1 MKNFIVLFRE
11 PDGRTERHPEENIAK
26 HQANWKAW
34 FDKWSATGKLTGGS
48 GLTMNG
54 KLVKGR
60 DKQILNCI
68 HYNGTEI
75 VGGFLLLKAENL
87 EEAVSIA
94 ASCPIY
100 EFDGYAEV
108 REMQTNS

>member
-1 MKNFIVLFRE
+1 MKSFIVLFRE
-11 PDGRTERHPEENIAK
+11 PDGRTDKHSDEDIARH
-26 HQANWKAW
+26 QSNWKAW
-34 FDKWSATGKLTGGS
+34 FGKWGAAGNIAGGS

-54 KLVKGR
+54 KMIRGETR
-60 DKQILNCI
+60 QIIDYI

-87 EEAVSIA
+87 DEAVNIA
-94 ASCPIY
+94 ATCPVY

-108 REMQTNS
+108 REMQSAT

>member
-1 MKNFIVLFRE
+1 MRSFIVLFRE
-11 PDGRTERHPEENIAK
+11 PDGRTGKHSEEDIARH
-26 HQANWKAW
+26 QSNWKAW
-34 FDKWSATGKLTGGS
+34 FGKWRATGNLTGGS

-54 KLVKGR
+54 KIIKGQ
-60 DKQILNCI
+60 DQQITDSI

-87 EEAVSIA
+87 NEAASIA

-108 REMQTNS
+108 REMQINS